1 MKKQINGERLRAE
14 ITKRGMSLQQASF
27 EIGHGANYLSVACV
41 SNRLEEHA
49 MISLGAKFNIKASDI
64 LETPETKP
72 ETSNL
77 EDIIYRAVSRALVEA
92 KWGAKND

>member
-1 MKKQINGERLRAE
+1 MKKIINGEKLRAE

-27 EIGHGANYLSVACV
+27 EIGHGANYLSCACV

-64 LETPETKP
+64 LETPET
-72 ETSNL
+72 ETNNL